1 MLLNGQVSINIFK
14 VDNTTFELVG
24 EVNNFSSLMWCD
36 KYNGYASF
44 EIWAPITDE
53 NAELFKKGY
62 FVWCGGDTAGI
73 IEIVKSEMDEDG
85 NKTFNIKGRT
95 LEAILTTRII
105 WGTYTASNKNVSTI
119 MYEIVKNNCINNS
132 YTNRNIPYLEC
143 AEDKF
148 LGDKIS
154 LQKTGDEVYDA
165 ITDVSSSADLGYNLL
180 FKPQIKKI
188 IFEVVEG
195 VDRTVQA
202 TTAEGSE
209 VVEFSTDLEDILSSS
224 YYSNNQDEKN
234 VAFVQGEGEG
244 ADRVS
249 MVSGDNKLIGFDRK
263 ELYVDAR
270 DLQSNGTDENGNAIE
285 LTPNQYKQVLWNRG
299 NDKLSEC
306 ITTETFE
313 AKIRVLGNVQYK
325 FNKDYFKGD
334 KVTIRDNQLGIMI
347 SARITEVE
355 EDFGEEYNLV
365 LTFGY
370 SYPTILQKIQKIK
383 RKL

>member
-1 MLLNGQVSINIFK
+1 MLLNQQVSINVFK
-14 VDNTTFELVG
+14 VDNTTFELIG

-36 KYNGYASF
+36 KFNGYASF

-53 NAELFKKGY
+53 NSELFKKGN

-73 IEIVKSEMDEDG
+73 IEIVKSEMDENG
-85 NKTFNIKGRT
+85 NKTFNVKGRT
-95 LEAILTTRII
+95 LEALLTTRII
-105 WGTYTASNKNVSTI
+105 WGTYTANDKNVSTV
-119 MYEIVKNNCINNS
+119 MYEIVKNNCVNNT

-143 AEDKF
+143 AYDKK
-148 LGDKIS
+148 LGEKIS
-154 LQKTGDEVYDA
+154 LQKTGDEVYEA
-165 ITDVSSSADLGYNLL
+165 ITDIASSADIGYNLL
-180 FKPQIKKI
+180 FRPQLRKI

-195 VDRTVQA
+195 VDRTAQ
-202 TTAEGSE
+202 TASTGGSD

-244 ADRVS
+244 TNRVS

-285 LTPNQYKQVLWNRG
+285 LTPNQYKTVLWNRG
-299 NDKLSEC
+299 NDKLSEHV
-306 ITTETFE
+306 TTETFE
-313 AKIRVLGNVQYK
+313 AQIRVHGDVQYQ

-334 KVTIRDNQLGIMI
+334 KVTIRDNQLGVVI

-355 EDFGEEYNLV
+355 EDYGEEYNLV

-370 SYPTILQKIQKIK
+370 SYPTIMQKIRRQ
-383 RKL
+383 L

>member
-1 MLLNGQVSINIFK
+1 MLLNGQVSINVFR

-36 KYNGYASF
+36 KYNGYANF

-53 NAELFKKGY
+53 NAELLKKGY

-105 WGTYTASNKNVSTI
+105 LGTYTASNKNASTI

-132 YTNRNIPYLEC
+132 YANRNIPYLEC
-143 AEDKF
+143 AVDNF

-165 ITDVSSSADLGYNLL
+165 ITDIASSADLGYNLL
-180 FKPQIKKI
+180 FKPQEKKI

-195 VDRTVQA
+195 VDRTVQI
-202 TTAEGSE
+202 TTTEGSE

-244 ADRVS
+244 ASRVS
-249 MVSGDNKLIGFDRK
+249 MVSGDDKLIGFNRK

-270 DLQSNGTDENGNAIE
+270 DLQSNGTDENGNTIE

-299 NDKLSEC
+299 NDKLSEH

-313 AKIRVLGNVQYK
+313 AKIRVLGDVQYQ

-334 KVTIRDNQLGIMI
+334 KVTIRDNQLGVMI

-370 SYPTILQKIQKIK
+370 SYPTILQKIK

>member
-105 WGTYTASNKNVSTI
+105 WGTYTASNKNASTI

-132 YTNRNIPYLEC
+132 QTNRNIPYLEC

-165 ITDVSSSADLGYNLL
+165 ITDVASSADLGCNLL

-195 VDRTVQA
+195 ADRTVQI

-270 DLQSNGTDENGNAIE
+270 DLQSDGIDENGNAIG

-299 NDKLSEC
+299 NDKLSER

-313 AKIRVLGNVQYK
+313 AKIRVLGDVQYK

-334 KVTIRDNQLGIMI
+334 KVTIRDNQLGVMI

-355 EDFGEEYNLV
+355 EDFGEEYNLS
-365 LTFGY
+365 L
-370 SYPTILQKIQKIK
+370 IHI
-383 RKL
+383 

>member
-53 NAELFKKGY
+53 NVELFKKGY
-62 FVWCGGDTAGI
+62 FVWRGGDTAGI
-73 IEIVKSEMDEDG
+73 IEMVKSEMDEDG

-119 MYEIVKNNCINNS
+119 MYEIVKNNCINNT

-143 AEDKF
+143 AVDEF

-165 ITDVSSSADLGYNLL
+165 ITDIASSADLGYNLL
-180 FKPQIKKI
+180 FRPKEQKI

-195 VDRTVQA
+195 VDRTVQT

-244 ADRVS
+244 ANRVS
-249 MVSGDNKLIGFDRK
+249 MVSGNNNLIGFDRK

-270 DLQSNGTDENGNAIE
+270 DLQSNGTDENGNSID

-299 NDKLSEC
+299 NDKLSEHV
-306 ITTETFE
+306 TTETFE
-313 AKIRVLGNVQYK
+313 AKIRVLGDVQYK

-334 KVTIRDNQLGIMI
+334 KVTIRDNQLGVMI

-370 SYPTILQKIQKIK
+370 SYPTILQKIK

>member
-44 EIWAPITDE
+44 EIWSPITDE

-62 FVWCGGDTAGI
+62 IVWCGGDTAGI

-119 MYEIVKNNCINNS
+119 MYEIVKNNCINNR

-143 AEDKF
+143 AADEF

-165 ITDVSSSADLGYNLL
+165 ITDIASSADIGYNLL
-180 FKPQIKKI
+180 FRPQLKKI

-195 VDRTVQA
+195 VDRTVQVA
-202 TTAEGSE
+202 STGSSD

-244 ADRVS
+244 ANRVS
-249 MVSGDNKLIGFDRK
+249 MVSGDNKSIGFDRK

-270 DLQSNGTDENGNAIE
+270 DLQSNSTDENGNAIE
-285 LTPNQYKQVLWNRG
+285 LTPDQYKQVLWN
-299 NDKLSEC
+299 LSL
-306 ITTETFE
+306 IH
-313 AKIRVLGNVQYK
+313 I
-325 FNKDYFKGD
+325 
-334 KVTIRDNQLGIMI
+334 
-347 SARITEVE
+347 
-355 EDFGEEYNLV
+355 
-365 LTFGY
+365 
-370 SYPTILQKIQKIK
+370 
-383 RKL
+383 

>member
-1 MLLNGQVSINIFK
+1 MLLNGQVSINVFR

-24 EVNNFSSLMWCD
+24 EVNNFSSLIWCD

-119 MYEIVKNNCINNS
+119 MYEIVKNNCINNT

-143 AEDKF
+143 AVDEF

-165 ITDVSSSADLGYNLL
+165 ITDIASSADLGYNLL
-180 FKPQIKKI
+180 FKPQEKKI
-188 IFEVVEG
+188 IL
-195 VDRTVQA
+195 R
-202 TTAEGSE
+202 
-209 VVEFSTDLEDILSSS
+209 LS
-224 YYSNNQDEKN
+224 
-234 VAFVQGEGEG
+234 
-244 ADRVS
+244 RV
-249 MVSGDNKLIGFDRK
+249 
-263 ELYVDAR
+263 
-270 DLQSNGTDENGNAIE
+270 
-285 LTPNQYKQVLWNRG
+285 
-299 NDKLSEC
+299 
-306 ITTETFE
+306 
-313 AKIRVLGNVQYK
+313 
-325 FNKDYFKGD
+325 
-334 KVTIRDNQLGIMI
+334 
-347 SARITEVE
+347 
-355 EDFGEEYNLV
+355 
-365 LTFGY
+365 
-370 SYPTILQKIQKIK
+370 
-383 RKL
+383 

>member
-62 FVWCGGDTAGI
+62 LVWCGGDIAGI

-119 MYEIVKNNCINNS
+119 MYEIVRNNCINNS

-143 AEDKF
+143 AVDKF

-165 ITDVSSSADLGYNLL
+165 ITDVASSADLGYNFL
-180 FKPQIKKI
+180 FRPKEQKI

-195 VDRTVQA
+195 VDRTVQV

-249 MVSGDNKLIGFDRK
+249 MVSGDNNLIGFDRK

-270 DLQSNGTDENGNAIE
+270 DLQSNGTDENGHPIE
-285 LTPNQYKQVLWNRG
+285 LTPNQYKTVLWNRG
-299 NDKLSEC
+299 NDKLSEHV
-306 ITTETFE
+306 TTETFE
-313 AKIRVLGNVQYK
+313 AQIRVLGDVQYK

-334 KVTIRDNQLGIMI
+334 KVTIKDNQLGVMI

-370 SYPTILQKIQKIK
+370 SYPTILQKIK
-383 RKL
+383 RQL

>member
-1 MLLNGQVSINIFK
+1 MLLNNQVSINIFK
-14 VDNTTFELVG
+14 VDNTTFELIG

-53 NAELFKKGY
+53 NAKLFKKGY

-85 NKTFNIKGRT
+85 NKTLNIKGRT

-105 WGTYTASNKNVSTI
+105 WGTYTATNKNVSTV

-132 YTNRNIPYLEC
+132 QTNRNIPYLEC

-154 LQKTGDEVYDA
+154 LQKTGDEVYNA
-165 ITDVSSSADLGYNLL
+165 ITDVASSADLGYNLL
-180 FKPQIKKI
+180 FKPQTKKI

-209 VVEFSTDLEDILSSS
+209 VVEFSTDLEDVLSSS

-270 DLQSNGTDENGNAIE
+270 DLQSNGTDENGHPIE
-285 LTPNQYKQVLWNRG
+285 LTPNQYKTVLWNRG

-313 AKIRVLGNVQYK
+313 AQIRVLGDVQYN

-334 KVTIRDNQLGIMI
+334 KVTIRDNQLGVMI

-370 SYPTILQKIQKIK
+370 SYPTILQKIK
-383 RKL
+383 RQL

>member
-14 VDNTTFELVG
+14 VNNTAFELVG

-105 WGTYTASNKNVSTI
+105 WGTYIASNKNASTI
-119 MYEIVKNNCINNS
+119 MYDIVKNNCINNS
-132 YTNRNIPYLEC
+132 QTSRKIPYLEC
-143 AEDKF
+143 AVDKF

-165 ITDVSSSADLGYNLL
+165 ITDIASSADLGYNLL
-180 FKPQIKKI
+180 FKPQEKKI
-188 IFEVVEG
+188 VFEVVEG
-195 VDRTVQA
+195 VDRTVQI
-202 TTAEGSE
+202 TTKEGSE

-234 VAFVQGEGEG
+234 VAFIQGEGEG

-249 MVSGDNKLIGFDRK
+249 TVSGDNNLIGFDRK

-270 DLQSNGTDENGNAIE
+270 DLQSNGTDENGNTIE
-285 LTPNQYKQVLWNRG
+285 LTPDQYKQVLWNRG

-313 AKIRVLGNVQYK
+313 AKIRVLGDVQYK

-334 KVTIRDNQLGIMI
+334 KVTISDNQLGVMI

-370 SYPTILQKIQKIK
+370 SYPTILQKIK

>member
-53 NAELFKKGY
+53 NAELIKKGY

-119 MYEIVKNNCINNS
+119 MYEIVRNNCINNS
-132 YTNRNIPYLEC
+132 QTNRNIPYLEC

-165 ITDVSSSADLGYNLL
+165 ITDVASSADLGYNFL
-180 FKPQIKKI
+180 FRPKEQKI

-195 VDRTVQA
+195 VDRTVQI

-234 VAFVQGEGEG
+234 VAFIQGEGEG

-249 MVSGDNKLIGFDRK
+249 MVSGDNNLIGFDRK

-270 DLQSNGTDENGNAIE
+270 DLQSNGTDENGHPIE
-285 LTPNQYKQVLWNRG
+285 LTPNQYKTVLLNRG
-299 NDKLSEC
+299 NDKLSEHV
-306 ITTETFE
+306 TTETFE
-313 AKIRVLGNVQYK
+313 AQIRVLGDVQYK

-334 KVTIRDNQLGIMI
+334 KVTIKDNQLGVMI

-370 SYPTILQKIQKIK
+370 SYPTILQKIK
-383 RKL
+383 RQL